1 MADSN
6 SKIVIVHHS
15 KYDLSIL
22 IDSLEDKGYFVIQT
36 RFFAE
41 ISAEVR
47 GQQIV
52 AGFAAVG
59 KEDISGVEFLRS
71 LMIHSIISQ
80 RVMLSH
86 TDDSDLLRTAINR
99 SHINYVLDYP
109 VKVEDIKRYVVKIQ
123 RRYSHLYRPFQKYDA
138 LSEVTEDLLNQNEKF
153 RKEATSDT
161 LTKLYNRR
169 SFDSFLQRYWELWE
183 TKRVMFCLALID
195 LDLFKSVNDSYG
207 HTAGDKVLQAV
218 ADTFLNN
225 KRTGIDFIF
234 RYGGEEFAIIS
245 TSVTLTEMQGYIIRL
260 NQMTKHLSIP
270 VNKNKK
276 VNITFSAGL
285 CCVDKSES
293 IEDLIEKA
301 DKALYEAKEA
311 GRDRVL
317 VYSEKQTA
325 HNEHLNT
332 E

>member
-1 MADSN
+1 MADGN
-6 SKIVIVHHS
+6 SKIVIVHQS
-15 KYDLSIL
+15 IYDLSIL
-22 IDSLEDKGYFVIQT
+22 VDSLEDKGYNVIQT

-41 ISAEVR
+41 ISGRVSS
-47 GQQIV
+47 QQIV

-59 KEDISGVEFLRS
+59 KEDTSGIEFLRS
-71 LMIHSIISQ
+71 LMIHNIISQ

-109 VKVEDIKRYVVKIQ
+109 VQTEALKRYIVKIQ

-138 LSEVTEDLLNQNEKF
+138 LSEATEDLLNQNEKF

-169 SFDSFLQRYWELWE
+169 SFDSFLQRYWEYWE
-183 TKRVMFCLALID
+183 SKKVLFCLALID
-195 LDLFKSVNDSYG
+195 LDLFKSVNDTYG
-207 HTAGDKVLQAV
+207 HTAGDKVLQTV
-218 ADTFLNN
+218 AGTFLNN
-225 KRTGIDFIF
+225 KRTGVDFLF

-245 TSVTLTEMQGYIIRL
+245 TSINLIEMQAYIIRL
-260 NQMTKHLSIP
+260 NQIIKKLSIP
-270 VNKNKK
+270 VHKEKN
-276 VNITFSAGL
+276 VNITFSAGI
-285 CCVDKSES
+285 CCVDKSAS

-311 GRDRVL
+311 GRDRVF
-317 VYSEKQTA
+317 VYSQER
-325 HNEHLNT
+325 
-332 E
+332 